1 MSTYTPLTLDA
12 NYKKRSPFIA
22 LEGYI
27 TFYAMSDYTP
37 GKLRSAMTPLGTYLF
52 WQGFSINDVRTY
64 LPPLQAYGS
73 KTKNLT
79 ACESQESKVS
89 INGMMVQVGD
99 STAWFAA
106 GHAPLLAFV
115 DFIYD
120 PGFLAT
126 NQKDDVKNANN
137 LVNQTIVIKDL
148 NCAAS
153 DIAGSDANLVTW
165 NLTFFGGEVV
175 YLAPST
181 MDLP

>member
-1 MSTYTPLTLDA
+1 MATYPILTLESQQ
-12 NYKKRSPFIA
+12 KKRSPFVA

-27 TFYAMSDYTP
+27 TFYAMSDWTP

-52 WQGFSINDVRTY
+52 WQGFSIDDARNY
-64 LPPLQAYGS
+64 LPPLQAFGS
-73 KTKNLT
+73 KSKNLT

-99 STAWFAA
+99 DCSWFAA

-115 DFIYD
+115 DFVAD
-120 PGFLAT
+120 PGILPS
-126 NQKDDVKNANN
+126 NQKDDIKNANN
-137 LVNQTIVIKDL
+137 LVNQTIVVKDL
-148 NCAAS
+148 NCATS
-153 DIAGSDANLVTW
+153 QIAGSDSNLVTW

-175 YLAPST
+175 YLDPTT